1 MKLTKEMI
9 RDLIKEEIEASLEE
23 EVKLPAEIERAMKA
37 VFGDSGDEKYMDTI
51 KAKADGLNPTLKTK
65 VAQVL
70 MQMFGLDADPQKLRS
85 AVTAGGGEDERQGE
99 PEAE

>member
-37 VFGDSGDEKYMDTI
+37 VFGDSGDGKYMDQV
-51 KAKADGLNPTLKTK
+51 KAKADGLNPTLKTR

-70 MQMFGLDADPQKLRS
+70 LQMFGIDADQSKLRS
-85 AVTAGGGEDERQGE
+85 SVTAGGGEEEQQGE
-99 PEAE
+99 ESAE

>member
-37 VFGDSGDEKYMDTI
+37 VFGDSGDEKYMERVA
-51 KAKADGLNPTLKTK
+51 AKAERLNPTLKTK

-70 MQMFGLDADPQKLRS
+70 MQMFGLDADPAKLRS
-85 AVTAGGGEDERQGE
+85 AISAGGGEEEQQGE
-99 PEAE
+99 ESAE